1 MQQNVSDE
9 AAAARANKRGGK
21 GGKKGKGGGKKGGG
35 KPPPKGTKLD
45 PKQRAH
51 ATGKPGKIGR
61 GSTRKH
67 TKR

>member
-21 GGKKGKGGGKKGGG
+21 GGKKGKGG
-35 KPPPKGTKLD
+35 KPPPKGAKLD

-51 ATGKPGKIGR
+51 ATGKPGKKGR

>member
-21 GGKKGKGGGKKGGG
+21 GGKKGKGGGKKGVG
-35 KPPPKGTKLD
+35 KPPPKGAKLD

-51 ATGKPGKIGR
+51 ATGKPGKKGR